1 MSELDRR
8 SFLKTSVLG
17 TSAALAAPSLLARF
31 QSAAPSP
38 APEEKNTRPVVR
50 RKLGKTGIS
59 LPVVSM
65 GVMRADSPALVR
77 AALKA
82 GIVFFDTAHGYQKG
96 RNEEMLGEV
105 FTGVQ
110 RSSYIIAT
118 KVPPEEMDR
127 QTNTIGSGS
136 TKEAFL
142 KRLDESLRRL
152 KLDSVDILYVHGIS
166 TREHVLH
173 PEMIAAVMEAKKSG
187 KTRFVGVSTHQNME
201 TVIDAAVESHVYDVV
216 LTAINFQYHTPDSF
230 RKTTA
235 RAAAAG
241 IGIVAMKTMAGGYFD
256 KEKQKPVNCKA
267 ALKWVL
273 QDPNITTCIPGM
285 TTFDQLQENISVN
298 EDIKLTDEEKTSL
311 TMRESG
317 GMYCDGCNHCSSSC
331 AKHLAVPDIMRAYM
345 YAYGYGATRQ
355 AKDVLSEL
363 NFPVNPCSN
372 CLICTAECIKGFP
385 IRQRVSDMSRLAGVP
400 DEFLV

>member
-136 TKEAFL
+136 
-142 KRLDESLRRL
+142 
-152 KLDSVDILYVHGIS
+152 
-166 TREHVLH
+166 
-173 PEMIAAVMEAKKSG
+173 PKKHS
-187 KTRFVGVSTHQNME
+187 
-201 TVIDAAVESHVYDVV
+201 
-216 LTAINFQYHTPDSF
+216 
-230 RKTTA
+230 
-235 RAAAAG
+235 
-241 IGIVAMKTMAGGYFD
+241 
-256 KEKQKPVNCKA
+256 
-267 ALKWVL
+267 
-273 QDPNITTCIPGM
+273 
-285 TTFDQLQENISVN
+285 
-298 EDIKLTDEEKTSL
+298 
-311 TMRESG
+311 
-317 GMYCDGCNHCSSSC
+317 
-331 AKHLAVPDIMRAYM
+331 
-345 YAYGYGATRQ
+345 
-355 AKDVLSEL
+355 
-363 NFPVNPCSN
+363 
-372 CLICTAECIKGFP
+372 
-385 IRQRVSDMSRLAGVP
+385 
-400 DEFLV
+400 